1 MRLSRRALLAGAAG
15 ATGLAVS
22 GCSDWSPSQTG
33 ELVKS
38 GLELPKRFQVP
49 LPVPQPLRPAST
61 SAAGDVFEIVQREV
75 ELEILPG
82 VRTTALTYGGTFPG
96 PLLETRTGRPATIKH
111 RNAMPVPSVVHLH
124 GGHTPSDSD
133 GFPTDLVEP
142 GADRSYTYPM
152 TQRAST
158 LWYHDH
164 RMDFTGEQV
173 YRGLVGVHLIRDDED
188 DALPLPKD
196 EREIPLVIVD
206 RSFDE
211 HGQFAYP
218 AAVPGRYADHGDHS
232 GHHGGGSNSRDPQF
246 GADDGHVEGVL
257 GDVILVNGA
266 PWPVLEVDAARY
278 RFRILNG
285 CNARRLDLALDP
297 APPRRTFVQ
306 VGSDGG
312 LLEKPIGHDHLV
324 VAQAERFDVVVDFS
338 SYDVGQE
345 VTMVNRIGSGSTA
358 QIMRFVVARKATDDS
373 APTDK
378 LGRLSTIEP
387 LDTSGARRRLWK
399 FGKGDPSSDS
409 SGDAWTVNN
418 KLFDPEE
425 PQARV
430 PLGEVE
436 IWRFRSDMFHPVHV
450 HLDPFQ
456 VLSRHG
462 KELGDFDHGW
472 KDTVDVRPGEEVEVA
487 VRFTQ
492 HRGRYVLH
500 CHNLEHE
507 DRMMMAAFETV

>member
-15 ATGLAVS
+15 ATGLAVT
-22 GCSDWSPSQTG
+22 GCSDWAPDQTG

-38 GLELPKRFQVP
+38 GLDLPTKFKVP
-49 LPVPQPLRPAST
+49 LPMPTPLRPTST
-61 SAAGDVFEIVQREV
+61 GKSGDVFEIVQREV

-96 PLLETRTGRPATIKH
+96 PLIETRSGRPATIKH
-111 RNAMPVPSVVHLH
+111 RNQLPVPSVVHLH
-124 GGHTPSDSD
+124 GGHTPTDSD

-142 GADRSYTYPM
+142 GTDRSYTYPM

-173 YRGLVGVHLIRDDED
+173 YRGLFGVHLVRDED
-188 DALPLPKD
+188 DALPLPRG

-218 AAVPGRYADHGDHS
+218 AAVAGGYARHG
-232 GHHGGGSNSRDPQF
+232 GHHGHHGSPSGSPEF
-246 GADDGHVEGVL
+246 GADDDHIEGVL

-297 APPRRTFVQ
+297 APPGRTFVQ

-312 LLEKPIGHDHLV
+312 LLEQPIGHNHLAV
-324 VAQAERFDVVVDFS
+324 SQAERFDVVVDFAA
-338 SYDVGQE
+338 YDVGQE
-345 VTMVNRIGSGSTA
+345 VTMVNRIGRGSTA
-358 QIMRFVVARKATDDS
+358 QIMRFVVARKASDDS

-399 FGKGDPSSDS
+399 FGKGDVA
-409 SGDAWTVNN
+409 GDAWTVNN
-418 KLFDPEE
+418 QLFDPER

-436 IWRFRSDMFHPVHV
+436 VWKFRSDMFHPVHV

-462 KELGDFDHGW
+462 KELGAFDHGW

-487 VRFTQ
+487 VRFTE

-507 DRMMMAAFETV
+507 DRMMMAGFETV